1 VSQPWH
7 FLHIQ
12 KATARVLSSSSL
24 TLDCHC
30 CVCAIAAGINV
41 RAVPVWD
48 VLSATGTLR
57 SSWRLP
63 SSPPRQSIDSNLAD
77 GAGTS
82 PSGDSTDR
90 GLPKC
95 HRRFQRQN
103 CCVLRIVCFVSFYV
117 LFVCKCVL
125 YCTVLYCTVLYCTV
139 LYCTALYYCHRVTT
153 QLQLT
158 NISYHIKT
166 EKSLQAISV
175 CSFNGSPL
183 DVTLICYPP
192 EVVPEFPQSCFQ
204 YQRMFTCRTLSSAT
218 LTPGNQFDH
227 SFSGFNPQT

>member
-24 TLDCHC
+24 TLHCHC

-41 RAVPVWD
+41 RVVPVWD

-57 SSWRLP
+57 SSWRLR
-63 SSPPRQSIDSNLAD
+63 SSLPRQSIDSNLAD

-103 CCVLRIVCFVSFYV
+103 CCVVLRIVCFVSFCV
-117 LFVCKCVL
+117 LFVCKCV
-125 YCTVLYCTVLYCTV
+125 
-139 LYCTALYYCHRVTT
+139 LYYCHRVTT

-158 NISYHIKT
+158 NISYHIISYIKA
-166 EKSLQAISV
+166 EKVSKPFESV
-175 CSFNGSPL
+175 HVMAAL
-183 DVTLICYPP
+183 
-192 EVVPEFPQSCFQ
+192 
-204 YQRMFTCRTLSSAT
+204 
-218 LTPGNQFDH
+218 
-227 SFSGFNPQT
+227 